1 VKVIGFATREADM
14 EFIFGVIFFV
24 VIVGWLD
31 ATLPWQNGEK
41 K

>member
-1 VKVIGFATREADM
+1 M

-24 VIVGWLD
+24 VVIGWLD
-31 ATLPWQNGEK
+31 ATLPWQNGDK